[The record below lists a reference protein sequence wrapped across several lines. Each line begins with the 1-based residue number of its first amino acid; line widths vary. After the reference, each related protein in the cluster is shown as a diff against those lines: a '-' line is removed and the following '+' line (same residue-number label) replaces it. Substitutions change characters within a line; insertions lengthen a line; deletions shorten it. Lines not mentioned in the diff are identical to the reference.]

1 MWILFFSIVSF
12 LVSSSH
18 ETFVKENRFLWGGV
32 IVESVAS
39 ATNPMNKQKI
49 LVLQSKNGIPTR
61 FVARTRESTVLY
73 QKWFS

>member
-1 MWILFFSIVSF
+1 MKRSLKKIDFCG
-12 LVSSSH
+12 
-18 ETFVKENRFLWGGV
+18 GGV